1 MFDEIS
7 GEQKVQTI
15 GHRPLDEDS
24 VVIDYSLQS
33 IGNSDTR
40 YLAGVMQPAITSG
53 SIAGASLATNDVSFI
68 PMSGK
73 FASCMPIKEKACQ
86 ILFTELYLQAKVCV
100 YRNR

>member
-24 VVIDYSLQS
+24 VVIDYLLQS
-33 IGNSDTR
+33 IGNSNTR

-73 FASCMPIKEKACQ
+73 FASCMPIIK
-86 ILFTELYLQAKVCV
+86 
-100 YRNR
+100 

>member
-73 FASCMPIKEKACQ
+73 FASCMPIIK
-86 ILFTELYLQAKVCV
+86 
-100 YRNR
+100 